1 MQILS
6 FADPD
11 EKARAH
17 ILRVH
22 DKSITLWELYKYME
36 SDLEELFNTIMNPQP
51 AASGAGAAADHGAA
65 SGAGAAADHGAASAN
80 SPTSNS
86 ETSDSG
92 DAAMGDAGSES
103 SFD

>member
-1 MQILS
+1 
-6 FADPD
+6 
-11 EKARAH
+11 
-17 ILRVH
+17 
-22 DKSITLWELYKYME
+22 ME

-51 AASGAGAAADHGAA
+51 AASGAGAAADNGAGAADHGAA